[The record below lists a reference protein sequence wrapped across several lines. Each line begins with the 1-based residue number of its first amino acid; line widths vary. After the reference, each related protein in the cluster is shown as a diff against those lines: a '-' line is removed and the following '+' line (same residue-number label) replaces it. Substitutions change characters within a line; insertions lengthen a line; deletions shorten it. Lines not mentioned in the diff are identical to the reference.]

1 MTLAYLP
8 RTNPELKIAQ
18 AGFKK
23 EDYELIYLF
32 LTQTKRNKMSY
43 HADPTI
49 EQFAELIAVLGGS
62 PLQKNRPL
70 GTITLWRG
78 LKTFAIIKATAEII
92 KDVGKQ

>member
-43 HADPTI
+43 HTDPTI
-49 EQFAELIAVLGGS
+49 EQFAKLIAVLGGG
-62 PLQKNRPL
+62 PLQKIDR
-70 GTITLWRG
+70 
-78 LKTFAIIKATAEII
+78 
-92 KDVGKQ
+92 